1 MGSRA
6 ASPRA
11 SVRTAVHAGS
21 VSVVLE
27 CHCIRSLPSFE
38 TSFIQSRGA
47 LDSTGNIRALKTN
60 FAIFFF
66 FKAIKQISHQRSICV
81 SIRSKQSRSRHWK
94 INIQV

>member
-47 LDSTGNIRALKTN
+47 LDSAGNIRALKTN
-60 FAIFFF
+60 FAFKQ
-66 FKAIKQISHQRSICV
+66 FKAIKQISHQRSICA

-94 INIQV
+94 N